1 MKKVLSVLVA
11 LLLIAVACV
20 PAFAAD
26 TYKVDLESSA
36 TTAAVG
42 DEITVSFKVSSGLS
56 GFKGVLEYNPANYQ
70 YVEGSCQVTDLFT
83 SVVNDT
89 VDGKL
94 TVASVATEAKDA
106 GVVFTAKFKVLKKD
120 GVFTASA
127 TDAIDG
133 TNTAVTVAGDE
144 LAIEVTDK
152 ATTTKAAETTTS
164 ADSGKSDSNKK
175 NSVDIKKTGGK
186 LYVSTAAAVAVCA
199 AAVAV
204 TMKKKNED

>member
-26 TYKVDLESSA
+26 AYKVDVESSA
-36 TTAAVG
+36 DTAAVG
-42 DEITVSFKVSSGLS
+42 DVITVSFKVSSGLS
-56 GFKGVLEYNPANYQ
+56 GFKGVLEYNTENYK
-70 YVEGSCQVTDLFT
+70 YVAGSAEASDLFT
-83 SVVNDT
+83 TEINDT
-89 VDGKL
+89 VDGKI
-94 TVASVATEAKDA
+94 TVASVASEAKDA

-120 GVFTASA
+120 GVFKASA

-133 TNTAVTVAGDE
+133 TNAVVTVNGDE
-144 LAIEVTDK
+144 LAINVTDK
-152 ATTTKAAETTTS
+152 GAKAPETT
-164 ADSGKSDSNKK
+164 APEAKPDNNK
-175 NSVDIKKTGGK
+175 NSVDITKTGGK

>member
-26 TYKVDLESSA
+26 AYKVDIVSSA
-36 TTAAVG
+36 DTAAVG
-42 DEITVSFKVSSGLS
+42 DVITVSFKVSSGLS
-56 GFKGVLEYNPANYQ
+56 GFKGVLEYNTDNYK
-70 YVEGSCQVTDLFT
+70 YVAGSAEATDLFT
-83 SVVNDT
+83 TEINDT
-89 VDGKL
+89 VDGKI
-94 TVASVATEAKDA
+94 TVASVASEAKDA

-120 GVFTASA
+120 GVFKASA

-133 TNTAVTVAGDE
+133 TNAAVTVNGDE
-144 LAIEVTDK
+144 LAINVTDK
-152 ATTTKAAETTTS
+152 GTKAPETT
-164 ADSGKSDSNKK
+164 APEAKPDNNK

>member
-1 MKKVLSVLVA
+1 MH
-11 LLLIAVACV
+11 LIAVACV

-26 TYKVDLESSA
+26 AYKVDVESSA
-36 TTAAVG
+36 DTAAVG
-42 DEITVSFKVSSGLS
+42 DVITVSFKVSSGLS
-56 GFKGVLEYNPANYQ
+56 GFKGVLEYNTENYK
-70 YVEGSCQVTDLFT
+70 YVAGSAEATDLFT
-83 SVVNDT
+83 TEINDT
-89 VDGKL
+89 VDGKI
-94 TVASVATEAKDA
+94 TVASVASEAKDA

-120 GVFTASA
+120 GVFKASA

-133 TNTAVTVAGDE
+133 TNAAVTVNGDE
-144 LAIEVTDK
+144 LAINVTDK
-152 ATTTKAAETTTS
+152 GAKAPETT
-164 ADSGKSDSNKK
+164 APEAKPDNNK

>member
-26 TYKVDLESSA
+26 AYKVDIESSA
-36 TTAAVG
+36 DTAAVG
-42 DEITVSFKVSSGLS
+42 DVITVSFKVSSGLS
-56 GFKGVLEYNPANYQ
+56 GFKGVLEYNTENYK
-70 YVEGSCQVTDLFT
+70 YVAGSAEASDLFT
-83 SVVNDT
+83 TEINDT
-89 VDGKL
+89 VDGKI
-94 TVASVATEAKDA
+94 TVASVASEAKDA

-120 GVFTASA
+120 GVFKASA

-133 TNTAVTVAGDE
+133 TNAAVTVNGDE
-144 LAIEVTDK
+144 LAINVTDK
-152 ATTTKAAETTTS
+152 GAKAPETT
-164 ADSGKSDSNKK
+164 APEAKPDNNK
-175 NSVDIKKTGGK
+175 NSVDITKTGGK

>member
-26 TYKVDLESSA
+26 AYKVDIESSA
-36 TTAAVG
+36 DTAAVG
-42 DEITVSFKVSSGLS
+42 DVITVSFKVSSGLS
-56 GFKGVLEYNPANYQ
+56 GFKGVLEYNTKNYK
-70 YVEGSCQVTDLFT
+70 YVAGSAEATDLFMT
-83 SVVNDT
+83 EINDT
-89 VDGKL
+89 VDGKI
-94 TVASVATEAKDA
+94 TVASVASEAKDA

-133 TNTAVTVAGDE
+133 TDAAVTVNGDE
-144 LAIEVTDK
+144 LAINVTDK
-152 ATTTKAAETTTS
+152 GAKAPETTVPE
-164 ADSGKSDSNKK
+164 AKPDSK

-199 AAVAV
+199 AAVVV

>member
-26 TYKVDLESSA
+26 AYKVDVESSA
-36 TTAAVG
+36 DTAAVG
-42 DEITVSFKVSSGLS
+42 DVITVSFKVSSGLS
-56 GFKGVLEYNPANYQ
+56 GFKGVLEYNTKNYK
-70 YVEGSCQVTDLFT
+70 YVAGSAEATDLFT
-83 SVVNDT
+83 TEINDT
-89 VDGKL
+89 VDGKII
-94 TVASVATEAKDA
+94 VASVASEAKDA

-120 GVFTASA
+120 GVFKASA

-133 TNTAVTVAGDE
+133 TNASVTVNGDE
-144 LAIEVTDK
+144 LAINVTDK
-152 ATTTKAAETTTS
+152 GAKAPETT
-164 ADSGKSDSNKK
+164 APEAKPDSNK

-204 TMKKKNED
+204 TMKKKKED

>member
-26 TYKVDLESSA
+26 AYKVDVESSA
-36 TTAAVG
+36 DTAAVG
-42 DEITVSFKVSSGLS
+42 DVITVSFKVSSGLS
-56 GFKGVLEYNPANYQ
+56 GFKGVLEYNTENYK
-70 YVEGSCQVTDLFT
+70 YVTGSAEASDLFT
-83 SVVNDT
+83 TEINDT
-89 VDGKL
+89 VDGKI
-94 TVASVATEAKDA
+94 TVASVASEAKDA

-120 GVFTASA
+120 GVFKASA

-133 TNTAVTVAGDE
+133 TNAAVTVNSDE
-144 LAIEVTDK
+144 LAINVTDK
-152 ATTTKAAETTTS
+152 GAKDPETT
-164 ADSGKSDSNKK
+164 APEAKPDNNK
-175 NSVDIKKTGGK
+175 NSVDITKTGGK

>member
-26 TYKVDLESSA
+26 AYKVDVESSA
-36 TTAAVG
+36 DTAAVG
-42 DEITVSFKVSSGLS
+42 DVITVSFKVSSGLS
-56 GFKGVLEYNPANYQ
+56 GFKGVLEYNTENYK
-70 YVEGSCQVTDLFT
+70 YVAGSAEATDLFT
-83 SVVNDT
+83 TEINDT
-89 VDGKL
+89 VDGKI
-94 TVASVATEAKDA
+94 TVASVASEAKDA

-120 GVFTASA
+120 GVFKASA

-133 TNTAVTVAGDE
+133 TSAAVTVHGDE
-144 LAIEVTDK
+144 LAINVTDK
-152 ATTTKAAETTTS
+152 GAKAPETT
-164 ADSGKSDSNKK
+164 APEAKPDNNK
-175 NSVDIKKTGGK
+175 NSVDITKTGGK

>member
-26 TYKVDLESSA
+26 AYKVDVESSA
-36 TTAAVG
+36 DTAAVG
-42 DEITVSFKVSSGLS
+42 DVITVSFKVSSGLS
-56 GFKGVLEYNPANYQ
+56 GFKGVLEYNTENYK
-70 YVEGSCQVTDLFT
+70 YVAGSAEASDLFT
-83 SVVNDT
+83 TEINDT
-89 VDGKL
+89 VDGKI
-94 TVASVATEAKDA
+94 TVASVASEAKDA

-120 GVFTASA
+120 GVFKASA

-133 TNTAVTVAGDE
+133 TNAAVTVNGDE
-144 LAIEVTDK
+144 LAINVTDK
-152 ATTTKAAETTTS
+152 GAKAPETT
-164 ADSGKSDSNKK
+164 APEAKPDNNK
-175 NSVDIKKTGGK
+175 NSVDITKTGGK

-204 TMKKKNED
+204 TMKKNNED

>member
-26 TYKVDLESSA
+26 AYKVDVESSA
-36 TTAAVG
+36 DTAAVG
-42 DEITVSFKVSSGLS
+42 DVVTVSFKVSSGLS
-56 GFKGVLEYNPANYQ
+56 GFKGVLEYNTENYK
-70 YVEGSCQVTDLFT
+70 YVAGSAEASDLFT
-83 SVVNDT
+83 TEINDT
-89 VDGKL
+89 VDGKI
-94 TVASVATEAKDA
+94 TVASVASEAKDA

-120 GVFTASA
+120 GVFKASA

-133 TNTAVTVAGDE
+133 TNAAVTVNSDE
-144 LAIEVTDK
+144 LAINVTDK
-152 ATTTKAAETTTS
+152 GAKDPETT
-164 ADSGKSDSNKK
+164 APEAKPDNNK
-175 NSVDIKKTGGK
+175 NSVDITKTGGK

>member
-26 TYKVDLESSA
+26 AYKVDVESSA
-36 TTAAVG
+36 DTAAVG
-42 DEITVSFKVSSGLS
+42 DVITVSFKVSSGLS
-56 GFKGVLEYNPANYQ
+56 GFKGVLEYNTENYK
-70 YVEGSCQVTDLFT
+70 YVAGSAESTDLFT
-83 SVVNDT
+83 TEINDT
-89 VDGKL
+89 VDGKI
-94 TVASVATEAKDA
+94 TVASVASEAKDA

-120 GVFTASA
+120 GVFKASA

-133 TNTAVTVAGDE
+133 TNAAVTVNGDE
-144 LAIEVTDK
+144 LAINVTDK
-152 ATTTKAAETTTS
+152 GAKAPETT
-164 ADSGKSDSNKK
+164 APEAKPDNNK

>member
-26 TYKVDLESSA
+26 AYKVDVESSA
-36 TTAAVG
+36 DTAAVG
-42 DEITVSFKVSSGLS
+42 DVITVSFKVSSGLS
-56 GFKGVLEYNPANYQ
+56 GFKGVLEYNTENYK
-70 YVEGSCQVTDLFT
+70 YVAGSAEATDLFT
-83 SVVNDT
+83 TEINDT
-89 VDGKL
+89 VDGKI
-94 TVASVATEAKDA
+94 TVASVASEAKDA

-120 GVFTASA
+120 GVFKASA

-133 TNTAVTVAGDE
+133 TNAAVTVNGDE
-144 LAIEVTDK
+144 LAINVTDK
-152 ATTTKAAETTTS
+152 GAKAPETT
-164 ADSGKSDSNKK
+164 APEAKPDNNK
-175 NSVDIKKTGGK
+175 NSVDITKTGGK

>member
-56 GFKGVLEYNPANYQ
+56 GFKGVLEYNTANYQ
-70 YVEGSCQVTDLFT
+70 YVAGSAQATDLFT
-83 SVVNDT
+83 SVINDT

-133 TNTAVTVAGDE
+133 TSTAVTVAGDE

-152 ATTTKAAETTTS
+152 ATTTKTAESTTAA
-164 ADSGKSDSNKK
+164 ADNGKDSGK

-204 TMKKKNED
+204 IMKKKNED

>member
-26 TYKVDLESSA
+26 AYKVDVESSA
-36 TTAAVG
+36 DTAAVG
-42 DEITVSFKVSSGLS
+42 DVITVSFKVSSGLS
-56 GFKGVLEYNPANYQ
+56 GFKGVLEYNTENYK
-70 YVEGSCQVTDLFT
+70 YVAGSAEATDLFT
-83 SVVNDT
+83 TEINDT
-89 VDGKL
+89 VDGKI
-94 TVASVATEAKDA
+94 TVASVASEAKDA

-120 GVFTASA
+120 GVFKASA

-133 TNTAVTVAGDE
+133 TNAAVTVNGDE
-144 LAIEVTDK
+144 LAINVTDK
-152 ATTTKAAETTTS
+152 GAKAPETTAPEAKPDNS
-164 ADSGKSDSNKK
+164 K
-175 NSVDIKKTGGK
+175 NSVDITKTGGK

>member
-26 TYKVDLESSA
+26 AYKVDVESSA
-36 TTAAVG
+36 DTAAVG
-42 DEITVSFKVSSGLS
+42 DVITVSFKVSSGLS
-56 GFKGVLEYNPANYQ
+56 GFKGVLEYNTENYK
-70 YVEGSCQVTDLFT
+70 YVAGSAEASDLFT
-83 SVVNDT
+83 TEINDT
-89 VDGKL
+89 VDGKI
-94 TVASVATEAKDA
+94 TVASVASEAKDA

-120 GVFTASA
+120 GVFKASA

-133 TNTAVTVAGDE
+133 TNAAVTVNGDE
-144 LAIEVTDK
+144 LAINVTDK
-152 ATTTKAAETTTS
+152 GTKAPETT
-164 ADSGKSDSNKK
+164 APEAKPDNNK
-175 NSVDIKKTGGK
+175 NSVDITKTGGK

>member
-26 TYKVDLESSA
+26 AYKVDIESSA
-36 TTAAVG
+36 DTAAVG
-42 DEITVSFKVSSGLS
+42 DVITVSFKVSSGLS
-56 GFKGVLEYNPANYQ
+56 GFKGVLEYNTDNYK
-70 YVEGSCQVTDLFT
+70 YVAGSAEATDLFT
-83 SVVNDT
+83 TEINDT
-89 VDGKL
+89 VDGKI
-94 TVASVATEAKDA
+94 TVASVASEAKDA

-120 GVFTASA
+120 GVFKASA

-133 TNTAVTVAGDE
+133 TNAAVTVNSDE
-144 LAIEVTDK
+144 LAINVTDK
-152 ATTTKAAETTTS
+152 GAKDPETT
-164 ADSGKSDSNKK
+164 APEAKPDNNK

>member
-11 LLLIAVACV
+11 LLLIDVACV

-26 TYKVDLESSA
+26 AYKVDVESSA
-36 TTAAVG
+36 DTAAVG
-42 DEITVSFKVSSGLS
+42 DVITVSFKVSSGLS
-56 GFKGVLEYNPANYQ
+56 GFKGVLEYNTENYK
-70 YVEGSCQVTDLFT
+70 YVAGSAEATDLFT
-83 SVVNDT
+83 TEINDT
-89 VDGKL
+89 VDGKI
-94 TVASVATEAKDA
+94 TVASVASEAKDA

-120 GVFTASA
+120 GVFKASA

-133 TNTAVTVAGDE
+133 TNAAVTVNGDE
-144 LAIEVTDK
+144 LAINVTDK
-152 ATTTKAAETTTS
+152 GAKAPETT
-164 ADSGKSDSNKK
+164 APEAKPDNNK
-175 NSVDIKKTGGK
+175 NSVDITKTGGK

>member
-26 TYKVDLESSA
+26 AYKVDIESSA
-36 TTAAVG
+36 DTAAVG
-42 DEITVSFKVSSGLS
+42 DVITVSFKVSSGLS
-56 GFKGVLEYNPANYQ
+56 GFKGVLEYNTKNYK
-70 YVEGSCQVTDLFT
+70 YVAGSAEATDLFT
-83 SVVNDT
+83 TEINDT
-89 VDGKL
+89 VDGKII
-94 TVASVATEAKDA
+94 VASVASEAKDA

-120 GVFTASA
+120 GVFKASA

-133 TNTAVTVAGDE
+133 TNAAVTVNGDE
-144 LAIEVTDK
+144 LAINVTDK
-152 ATTTKAAETTTS
+152 GTKAPETT
-164 ADSGKSDSNKK
+164 APAAKPDSNK

>member
-26 TYKVDLESSA
+26 AYKVDVESSA
-36 TTAAVG
+36 DTAAVG
-42 DEITVSFKVSSGLS
+42 DEIIVSFKVSSGLS
-56 GFKGVLEYNPANYQ
+56 GFKGVLEYNTENYK
-70 YVEGSCQVTDLFT
+70 YVAGSAEASDLFT
-83 SVVNDT
+83 TEINDT
-89 VDGKL
+89 VDGKI
-94 TVASVATEAKDA
+94 TVASVASEAKDA

-120 GVFTASA
+120 GVFKASA

-133 TNTAVTVAGDE
+133 TNAAVTVNGDE
-144 LAIEVTDK
+144 LAINVTDEGAK
-152 ATTTKAAETTTS
+152 APETTGPE
-164 ADSGKSDSNKK
+164 AKPDNNK
-175 NSVDIKKTGGK
+175 NSVDITKTGGK
-186 LYVSTAAAVAVCA
+186 LYVSTAAAAAVCA

>member
-26 TYKVDLESSA
+26 AYKVDVESSA
-36 TTAAVG
+36 DTAAVG
-42 DEITVSFKVSSGLS
+42 DVITVSFKVSSGLS
-56 GFKGVLEYNPANYQ
+56 GFKGVLEYNTENYK
-70 YVEGSCQVTDLFT
+70 YVAGSAEATDLFT
-83 SVVNDT
+83 TEINDT
-89 VDGKL
+89 VDGKI
-94 TVASVATEAKDA
+94 TVASVASEAKDA

-120 GVFTASA
+120 GVFKASA

-133 TNTAVTVAGDE
+133 TNAAVTVNGDE
-144 LAIEVTDK
+144 LAINVTDEGAK
-152 ATTTKAAETTTS
+152 APETT
-164 ADSGKSDSNKK
+164 APEAKPDNNK
-175 NSVDIKKTGGK
+175 NSVDITKTGGK
-186 LYVSTAAAVAVCA
+186 LYVSAAAAVAVCA

>member
-26 TYKVDLESSA
+26 AYKVDVESSA
-36 TTAAVG
+36 DTAAVG
-42 DEITVSFKVSSGLS
+42 DVITVSFKVSSGLS
-56 GFKGVLEYNPANYQ
+56 GFKGVLEYNTDNYK
-70 YVEGSCQVTDLFT
+70 YVAGSAEATDLFT
-83 SVVNDT
+83 TEINDT
-89 VDGKL
+89 VDGKI
-94 TVASVATEAKDA
+94 TVASVASEAKDA

-120 GVFTASA
+120 GVFKASA

-133 TNTAVTVAGDE
+133 TNAAVTVNGDE
-144 LAIEVTDK
+144 LAINVTDK
-152 ATTTKAAETTTS
+152 GAKAPETT
-164 ADSGKSDSNKK
+164 APEAKPDSNK

>member
-26 TYKVDLESSA
+26 AYKVDVESSA
-36 TTAAVG
+36 DTAAVG
-42 DEITVSFKVSSGLS
+42 DVITVSFKVSSGLS
-56 GFKGVLEYNPANYQ
+56 GFKGVLEYNTENYK
-70 YVEGSCQVTDLFT
+70 YVAGSAEATDLFT
-83 SVVNDT
+83 TEINDT
-89 VDGKL
+89 VDGKI
-94 TVASVATEAKDA
+94 TVASVASEAKDA

-120 GVFTASA
+120 GVFKASA

-133 TNTAVTVAGDE
+133 TNAAVTVNGDE
-144 LAIEVTDK
+144 LAINITDK
-152 ATTTKAAETTTS
+152 GAKAPETT
-164 ADSGKSDSNKK
+164 APEAKPDNNK

>member
-26 TYKVDLESSA
+26 AYKVDIVSSA
-36 TTAAVG
+36 DTAAVG

-56 GFKGVLEYNPANYQ
+56 GFKGVLEYNTKNYK
-70 YVEGSCQVTDLFT
+70 YVAGSATATDLFT
-83 SVVNDT
+83 TEINDT
-89 VDGKL
+89 VDGKI
-94 TVASVATEAKDA
+94 TVASVASEAKDA

-120 GVFTASA
+120 GVFKASA

-133 TNTAVTVAGDE
+133 TNAAVTVNGDE
-144 LAIEVTDK
+144 LAINVTDK
-152 ATTTKAAETTTS
+152 GTEAPETT
-164 ADSGKSDSNKK
+164 APEAKPDSNK

>member
-26 TYKVDLESSA
+26 AYKVDIESSA
-36 TTAAVG
+36 DTAAVG
-42 DEITVSFKVSSGLS
+42 DVITVSFKVSSGLS
-56 GFKGVLEYNPANYQ
+56 GFKGVLEYNTKNYK
-70 YVEGSCQVTDLFT
+70 YVAGSAEATDLFT
-83 SVVNDT
+83 TEINDT
-89 VDGKL
+89 VDGKI
-94 TVASVATEAKDA
+94 TVASVASEAKDA

-133 TNTAVTVAGDE
+133 TDAAVTVNGDE
-144 LAIEVTDK
+144 LAINVTDK
-152 ATTTKAAETTTS
+152 GAKAPETT
-164 ADSGKSDSNKK
+164 APEAKPDSNK

>member
-26 TYKVDLESSA
+26 AYKVDVESSA
-36 TTAAVG
+36 DTAAVG
-42 DEITVSFKVSSGLS
+42 DVITVSFKVSSGLS
-56 GFKGVLEYNPANYQ
+56 GFKGVLEYNTKNYK
-70 YVEGSCQVTDLFT
+70 YVAGSAEATDLFT
-83 SVVNDT
+83 TEINDT
-89 VDGKL
+89 VDGKI
-94 TVASVATEAKDA
+94 TVASVASEAKDA

-120 GVFTASA
+120 GVFKASA

-133 TNTAVTVAGDE
+133 TNAAVTVNGDE
-144 LAIEVTDK
+144 LAINVTDK
-152 ATTTKAAETTTS
+152 GTKAPETT
-164 ADSGKSDSNKK
+164 APEAKPDNNK

-186 LYVSTAAAVAVCA
+186 LYVSTAAVVAVCA

>member
-26 TYKVDLESSA
+26 AYKVDVESSA
-36 TTAAVG
+36 DTAAVG
-42 DEITVSFKVSSGLS
+42 DVITVSFKVSSGLS
-56 GFKGVLEYNPANYQ
+56 GFKGVLEYNTENYK
-70 YVEGSCQVTDLFT
+70 YVAGSAEATDLFT
-83 SVVNDT
+83 TEINDT
-89 VDGKL
+89 VDGKI
-94 TVASVATEAKDA
+94 TVASVASEAKDA
-106 GVVFTAKFKVLKKD
+106 GEVFTAKFKVLKKD
-120 GVFTASA
+120 GVFKASA

-133 TNTAVTVAGDE
+133 TNAAVTVNGDE
-144 LAIEVTDK
+144 LAINVTDEGAK
-152 ATTTKAAETTTS
+152 APETT
-164 ADSGKSDSNKK
+164 APEAKPDNNK
-175 NSVDIKKTGGK
+175 NSVDITKTGGK

>member
-26 TYKVDLESSA
+26 TYKVDVESSA
-36 TTAAVG
+36 DTAAVG
-42 DEITVSFKVSSGLS
+42 DVITVSFKVSSGLS
-56 GFKGVLEYNPANYQ
+56 GFKGVLEYNTENYK
-70 YVEGSCQVTDLFT
+70 YVAGSAEATDLFT
-83 SVVNDT
+83 TEINDT
-89 VDGKL
+89 VDGKI
-94 TVASVATEAKDA
+94 TVASVASEAKGA
-106 GVVFTAKFKVLKKD
+106 GEVFTAKFKVLKKD
-120 GVFTASA
+120 GVFKASA

-133 TNTAVTVAGDE
+133 TNAAVTVNGDE
-144 LAIEVTDK
+144 LAINVTDEGAK
-152 ATTTKAAETTTS
+152 APETTGPE
-164 ADSGKSDSNKK
+164 AKPDNNK

>member
-26 TYKVDLESSA
+26 AYKVDIESSA
-36 TTAAVG
+36 DTAAVG
-42 DEITVSFKVSSGLS
+42 DVITVSFKVSSGLS
-56 GFKGVLEYNPANYQ
+56 GFKGVLEYNTKNYK
-70 YVEGSCQVTDLFT
+70 YVAGSAEATDLFT
-83 SVVNDT
+83 TEINDT
-89 VDGKL
+89 VDGKII
-94 TVASVATEAKDA
+94 VASVASEAKDA

-120 GVFTASA
+120 GVFKASA

-133 TNTAVTVAGDE
+133 TNASVTVNGDE
-144 LAIEVTDK
+144 LAINVTDNGAK
-152 ATTTKAAETTTS
+152 APETT
-164 ADSGKSDSNKK
+164 APEAKPDSNK

>member
-26 TYKVDLESSA
+26 AYKVDIESSA
-36 TTAAVG
+36 DTAAVG
-42 DEITVSFKVSSGLS
+42 DVITVSFKVSSGLS
-56 GFKGVLEYNPANYQ
+56 GFKGVLEYNTKNYK
-70 YVEGSCQVTDLFT
+70 YVAGSAEATDLFT
-83 SVVNDT
+83 TEINDT
-89 VDGKL
+89 VDGKII
-94 TVASVATEAKDA
+94 VASVASEAKDA

-120 GVFTASA
+120 GVFKASA

-133 TNTAVTVAGDE
+133 TNASVTVNGDE
-144 LAIEVTDK
+144 LAINVTDK
-152 ATTTKAAETTTS
+152 GAKAPETT
-164 ADSGKSDSNKK
+164 APEAKPDSNK

>member
-26 TYKVDLESSA
+26 AYKVDIVSSA
-36 TTAAVG
+36 DTAAVG

-56 GFKGVLEYNPANYQ
+56 GFKGVLEYNTDNYK
-70 YVEGSCQVTDLFT
+70 YVAGSAEATDLFT
-83 SVVNDT
+83 TEINDT
-89 VDGKL
+89 VDGKI
-94 TVASVATEAKDA
+94 TVASVASEAKDA

-120 GVFTASA
+120 GVFKASA

-133 TNTAVTVAGDE
+133 TNAAVTVNGDE
-144 LAIEVTDK
+144 LAINVTDK
-152 ATTTKAAETTTS
+152 GTKAPETT
-164 ADSGKSDSNKK
+164 APEAKPDNNK

>member
-26 TYKVDLESSA
+26 AYKVDIESSA
-36 TTAAVG
+36 DTAAVG
-42 DEITVSFKVSSGLS
+42 DVITVSFKVSSGLS
-56 GFKGVLEYNPANYQ
+56 GFKGVLEYNTDNYK
-70 YVEGSCQVTDLFT
+70 YVAGSAEATDLFMT
-83 SVVNDT
+83 EINDT
-89 VDGKL
+89 VDGKI
-94 TVASVATEAKDA
+94 TVASVASEAKDA

-120 GVFTASA
+120 GVFKASA

-133 TNTAVTVAGDE
+133 TNAAVTVNSDE
-144 LAIEVTDK
+144 LAINVTDK
-152 ATTTKAAETTTS
+152 GTKAPETT
-164 ADSGKSDSNKK
+164 APEAKPDNNK

>member
-26 TYKVDLESSA
+26 AYKVDVESSA
-36 TTAAVG
+36 DTAAVG
-42 DEITVSFKVSSGLS
+42 DVITVSFKVSSGLS
-56 GFKGVLEYNPANYQ
+56 GFKGVLEYNTENYK
-70 YVEGSCQVTDLFT
+70 YVAGSAEATDLFT
-83 SVVNDT
+83 TEINDT
-89 VDGKL
+89 VDGKI
-94 TVASVATEAKDA
+94 TVASVASEAKDA

-120 GVFTASA
+120 GVFKASA

-133 TNTAVTVAGDE
+133 TNAAVTVNSDE
-144 LAIEVTDK
+144 LAINVTDK
-152 ATTTKAAETTTS
+152 GTKAPETTAPKANT
-164 ADSGKSDSNKK
+164 DSNKK

>member
-56 GFKGVLEYNPANYQ
+56 GFKGVLEYNTANYQ
-70 YVEGSCQVTDLFT
+70 YVAGSAQATDLFT
-83 SVVNDT
+83 SVINDT

-127 TDAIDG
+127 TDALDG
-133 TNTAVTVAGDE
+133 TSTAVTVAGDE

-152 ATTTKAAETTTS
+152 ATTTKPAESTTVAA
-164 ADSGKSDSNKK
+164 DNGKSDGGK

>member
-26 TYKVDLESSA
+26 AYKVDIESSA
-36 TTAAVG
+36 DTAAVG
-42 DEITVSFKVSSGLS
+42 DVITVSFKVSSGLS
-56 GFKGVLEYNPANYQ
+56 GFKGVLEYNTKNYK
-70 YVEGSCQVTDLFT
+70 YVAGSAEATDLFT
-83 SVVNDT
+83 TEINDT
-89 VDGKL
+89 VDGKI
-94 TVASVATEAKDA
+94 TVASVASEAKDA

-120 GVFTASA
+120 GVFKASA

-133 TNTAVTVAGDE
+133 TNAAVTVNGDE
-144 LAIEVTDK
+144 LAINVTDK
-152 ATTTKAAETTTS
+152 GAKAPETT
-164 ADSGKSDSNKK
+164 APEAKPDNNK

>member
-26 TYKVDLESSA
+26 AYKVDVESSA
-36 TTAAVG
+36 DTAAVG
-42 DEITVSFKVSSGLS
+42 DVITVSFKVSSGLS
-56 GFKGVLEYNPANYQ
+56 GFKGVLEYNTENYK
-70 YVEGSCQVTDLFT
+70 YVAGSAEASDLFT
-83 SVVNDT
+83 TEINDT
-89 VDGKL
+89 VDGKI
-94 TVASVATEAKDA
+94 TVASVASEAKDA

-120 GVFTASA
+120 GVFKASA

-133 TNTAVTVAGDE
+133 TNAAVTVNGDE
-144 LAIEVTDK
+144 LAINVTDK
-152 ATTTKAAETTTS
+152 GAKAPETT
-164 ADSGKSDSNKK
+164 APGAKPDNNK
-175 NSVDIKKTGGK
+175 NSVDITKTGGK

>member
-26 TYKVDLESSA
+26 AYKVDVESSA
-36 TTAAVG
+36 DTAAVG
-42 DEITVSFKVSSGLS
+42 DVITVSFKVSSGLS
-56 GFKGVLEYNPANYQ
+56 GFKGVLEYNTENYK
-70 YVEGSCQVTDLFT
+70 YVAGSAEATDLFT
-83 SVVNDT
+83 TEINDT
-89 VDGKL
+89 VDGKI
-94 TVASVATEAKDA
+94 TVASVASEAKDA

-120 GVFTASA
+120 GVFKASA

-133 TNTAVTVAGDE
+133 TNAAVTVNSDE
-144 LAIEVTDK
+144 LAINVTDK
-152 ATTTKAAETTTS
+152 GTKAPETTVPKANT
-164 ADSGKSDSNKK
+164 DSNK

>member
-26 TYKVDLESSA
+26 AYKVDVESSA
-36 TTAAVG
+36 DTAAVG
-42 DEITVSFKVSSGLS
+42 DVITVSFKVSSGLS
-56 GFKGVLEYNPANYQ
+56 GFKGVLEYNTKNYK
-70 YVEGSCQVTDLFT
+70 YVAGSAEATDLFT
-83 SVVNDT
+83 TEINDT
-89 VDGKL
+89 VDGKI
-94 TVASVATEAKDA
+94 TVASVASEAKDA

-120 GVFTASA
+120 GVFKASA

-133 TNTAVTVAGDE
+133 TNAAVTVNGDE
-144 LAIEVTDK
+144 LAINVTDK
-152 ATTTKAAETTTS
+152 GAKAPETT
-164 ADSGKSDSNKK
+164 APEAKPDSNK

>member
-26 TYKVDLESSA
+26 AYKVDIESSA
-36 TTAAVG
+36 DTAAVG
-42 DEITVSFKVSSGLS
+42 DVITVSFKVSSGLS
-56 GFKGVLEYNPANYQ
+56 GFKGVLEYNTKNYK
-70 YVEGSCQVTDLFT
+70 YVAGSAEATDLFMT
-83 SVVNDT
+83 EINDT
-89 VDGKL
+89 VDGKI
-94 TVASVATEAKDA
+94 TVASVASEAKDA

-120 GVFTASA
+120 GVFKASA

-133 TNTAVTVAGDE
+133 TDAAVTVNGDE
-144 LAIEVTDK
+144 LAINVTDK
-152 ATTTKAAETTTS
+152 GAKAPETT
-164 ADSGKSDSNKK
+164 APEAKPDSNK

>member
-26 TYKVDLESSA
+26 AYKVDVESSA
-36 TTAAVG
+36 DTAAVG
-42 DEITVSFKVSSGLS
+42 DVITVSFKVSSGLS
-56 GFKGVLEYNPANYQ
+56 GFKGVLEYNTKNYK
-70 YVEGSCQVTDLFT
+70 YVAGSAEATDLFT
-83 SVVNDT
+83 TEINDT
-89 VDGKL
+89 VDGKI
-94 TVASVATEAKDA
+94 TVASVASEAKDA

-120 GVFTASA
+120 GVFKASA

-133 TNTAVTVAGDE
+133 TNAAVTVNGDE
-144 LAIEVTDK
+144 LAINVTDK
-152 ATTTKAAETTTS
+152 GAKAPETT
-164 ADSGKSDSNKK
+164 APEAKPDNNK

>member
-26 TYKVDLESSA
+26 AYKVDIVSSA
-36 TTAAVG
+36 DTAAVG

-56 GFKGVLEYNPANYQ
+56 GFKGVLEYNTDNYK
-70 YVEGSCQVTDLFT
+70 YVAGSAEATDLFT
-83 SVVNDT
+83 TEINDT
-89 VDGKL
+89 VDGKI
-94 TVASVATEAKDA
+94 TVASVASEAKDA

-120 GVFTASA
+120 GVFKASA

-133 TNTAVTVAGDE
+133 TNAAVTVNSDE
-144 LAIEVTDK
+144 LAINVTDK
-152 ATTTKAAETTTS
+152 GSKAPETT
-164 ADSGKSDSNKK
+164 APDAKPDSNK